1 MNVSVAHSGN
11 AASHEIPDSYPAVVA
26 ADGQQSTAS
35 VECAR
40 EGLAARIQNPVIMLQ
55 KQVSVN
61 ALYMRHISISGCTM
75 AIESFHELNFRP
87 FLTNICTSSIILL
100 ISNKY

>member
-35 VECAR
+35 VECTC

-75 AIESFHELNFRP
+75 AIESFHELNFCTFVP
-87 FLTNICTSSIILL
+87 FLPSYVLL
-100 ISNKY
+100 PSFSLKY